1 VSPLIRST
9 FRTARQI
16 AFAAIPDCHP
26 PQKPRAVTS
35 ANDAPA
41 FIFAE
46 YLLCQVNSSRTS
58 PYVVGYLGMFA
69 HQRRRTCM
77 AKGQKRSNREAKK
90 PKKPASDKKAA
101 SPSVA
106 TIIERPSAKG
116 GKRA

>member
-1 VSPLIRST
+1 
-9 FRTARQI
+9 
-16 AFAAIPDCHP
+16 
-26 PQKPRAVTS
+26 
-35 ANDAPA
+35 
-41 FIFAE
+41 
-46 YLLCQVNSSRTS
+46 
-58 PYVVGYLGMFA
+58 
-69 HQRRRTCM
+69 M